1 MDLLAELIP
10 KMHYSEAS
18 PGMYLL
24 AELIPLK
31 CMNLSS
37 PGMDLL
43 AELIPLMHES
53 VIVKHLLEYRTDP
66 LKMHESVIYL
76 LECIYQLAEL

>member
-1 MDLLAELIP
+1 MY
-10 KMHYSEAS
+10 YSEAS
-18 PGMYLL
+18 PGMDLL

-43 AELIPLMHES
+43 AELIP
-53 VIVKHLLEYRTDP
+53 
-66 LKMHESVIYL
+66 
-76 LECIYQLAEL
+76 

>member
-1 MDLLAELIP
+1 MYYSEASPGMDLLAELIPKMHYSEASPGMDLLAELIP

-31 CMNLSS
+31 
-37 PGMDLL
+37 
-43 AELIPLMHES
+43 MHES
-53 VIVKHLLEYRTDP
+53 VISWNGSASRTDP
-66 LKMHESVIYL
+66 LN
-76 LECIYQLAEL
+76 A